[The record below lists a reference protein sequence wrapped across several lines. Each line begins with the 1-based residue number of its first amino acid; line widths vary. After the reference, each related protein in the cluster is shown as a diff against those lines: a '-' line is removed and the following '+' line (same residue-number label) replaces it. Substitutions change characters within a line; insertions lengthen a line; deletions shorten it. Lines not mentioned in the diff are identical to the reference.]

1 MVGADTWGPRGG
13 EGERGRRWASDTWPN
28 WAWVAVTGWR
38 VGSSGL
44 VRKNMISDFPLIFSI
59 NAEMRNK
66 LKEID
71 RGLIKM

>member
-1 MVGADTWGPRGG
+1 
-13 EGERGRRWASDTWPN
+13 
-28 WAWVAVTGWR
+28 
-38 VGSSGL
+38 
-44 VRKNMISDFPLIFSI
+44 MISDFPLIFSI